1 MLIKEKSEM
10 NLVKKPIII
19 LVLRCFVSL
28 CFIINSKFV
37 IMETENQSKIA
48 EWVEQY
54 SDYLLGFALSKIT
67 DRNLALDLLQ
77 DTFVSAMKSE
87 ARFEGRSSAKTWL
100 TSILNRKIID
110 YWRQQKA
117 RKTDAVSHYS
127 TSSEESG
134 DWILEKNEVAVETV
148 EQVIIKEEKQAD
160 LHDCM
165 AKLPDQWQGIIT
177 AKYFEDKKGE
187 EICNEF
193 EVTSS
198 NMWVIVHRA
207 KTALRDCL
215 GQNWFS

>member
-1 MLIKEKSEM
+1 
-10 NLVKKPIII
+10 
-19 LVLRCFVSL
+19 
-28 CFIINSKFV
+28 
-37 IMETENQSKIA
+37 METEKPSNIETWVA
-48 EWVEQY
+48 EY
-54 SDYLLGFALSKIT
+54 SDYLLGFALSKIS

-110 YWRQQKA
+110 YWRQQKS

-127 TSSEESG
+127 SSAEESG
-134 DWILEKNEVAVETV
+134 DWILEQNDTPIETI
-148 EQVIIKEEKQAD
+148 EQEIIKEEKNAD

-165 AKLPDQWQGIIT
+165 AKLPEQWQGIIT
-177 AKYFEDKKGE
+177 AKYFEDKRGE

-215 GQNWFS
+215 GNNWFS